1 MTVSLILAD
10 GTSFKGESF
19 GYEHPVSG
27 ELVFNTAMS
36 GYPEIMTDPAS
47 RGQLLVMTYPVIGNY
62 GVQPMEAD
70 ELGLPENAESEHIQV
85 RALIVSDYSTF
96 YSHWNAKESLEDW
109 MKREK
114 VVGIT
119 GVDTRE
125 LTKHIRNH
133 GSMAAKIMFEGKP
146 KPEEYSF
153 TNMLP
158 EVSCSEVIRYNEGAS
173 KRIVL
178 VDCGVKAGMIRCLVD
193 YDLEVVRVPWN
204 FDYSGMEFDGL
215 VISDGPGNPSYCS
228 EVVTKLQKFIADTDK
243 PVLGVGM
250 GCLLLG
256 LAGGMDTYKL
266 KFGHHSQNQPVRME
280 GTDHCY
286 ITCQNH
292 NYAIREES
300 VVGQWRVYLKNLNDG
315 SIEGIYNT
323 RKPLV
328 GVMFHSESD
337 SVATDTEF
345 IYNDFVSKI

>member
-10 GTSFKGESF
+10 GTSFKGEAF
-19 GYEHPVSG
+19 GYAKPVSG

-62 GVQPMEAD
+62 GVQPMDSD
-70 ELGLPENAESEHIQV
+70 EMGLVTNAESEHIQV
-85 RALIVSDYSTF
+85 RALIVSDFSTF
-96 YSHWNAKESLEDW
+96 YSHWNAKESLESW

-114 VVGIT
+114 VVGIS

-125 LTKHIRNH
+125 LTKHIREH
-133 GSMAAKIMFEGKP
+133 GSMAAKILFPEQEKP
-146 KPEEYSF
+146 AEYEF
-153 TNMLP
+153 TNLLP
-158 EVSCSEVIRYNEGAS
+158 QVSCKKVVKYNEGAK

-178 VDCGVKAGMIRCLVD
+178 VDCGVKASMIRCLVD

-204 FDYSGMEFDGL
+204 YDYSGMEFDGL

-228 EVVTKLQKFIADTDK
+228 EVVSKLQAFASAQNK

-266 KFGHHSQNQPVRME
+266 KFGHHTQNQPVIME

-300 VVGQWRVYLKNLNDG
+300 IVGQWKVYLKNLNDG

-323 RKPLV
+323 RKPFV
-328 GVMFHSESD
+328 GVMFHSESE
-337 SVATDTEF
+337 SIPTDTEF
-345 IYNDFVSKI
+345 IYNDFVSKL